1 MSGMA
6 AAANTESDLRA
17 QIELRDVWKSYDRH
31 SVLQGVSLE
40 IASGEFLMVMGRSGS
55 GKSTLLKLIGG
66 LEKPDRGEIRHGHRE
81 LAALS
86 EAERARFRRESLGF
100 VFQFFNLIPTL
111 TVAENVSL
119 PLALNGLARL
129 EIELKTGAMLAEL
142 GLADCAG
149 RFPEQLSG
157 GEQQRV
163 AIARALI
170 HAPRLVIADEPT
182 GNLDRDTALQV
193 LAVLE
198 QGCRQR
204 GTTLIVATHS
214 REVAAHADRLLGI
227 EQARIVGRRS

>member
-1 MSGMA
+1 MSGMS
-6 AAANTESDLRA
+6 AAANSESDLRA
-17 QIELRDVWKSYDRH
+17 QIELREVFKSYDRH
-31 SVLQGVSLE
+31 TVLESVNLE
-40 IASGEFLMVMGRSGS
+40 IEQGEFLAVMGRSGS

-66 LEKPDRGEIRHGHRE
+66 LEKPDRGEVRHGRRE
-81 LAALS
+81 LAALT
-86 EAERARFRRESLGF
+86 ETERAHFRRESLGF

-119 PLALNGLARL
+119 PLALNGLTRADT
-129 EIELKTGAMLAEL
+129 EAKTGAMLAEL
-142 GLADCAG
+142 DLAECAD

-227 EQARIVGRRS
+227 EQARLVGRQP

>member
-1 MSGMA
+1 MSGMD
-6 AAANTESDLRA
+6 AAANSESDLRA
-17 QIELRDVWKSYDRH
+17 QIELKDVSKSYDGH
-31 SVLQGVSLE
+31 MVLEGVSLE
-40 IASGEFLMVMGRSGS
+40 IQQGEFLAVMGRSGS

-66 LEKPDRGEIRHGHRE
+66 LEKPDRGEVRHGRRE
-81 LAALS
+81 LAALT
-86 EAERARFRRESLGF
+86 ETERAHFRRESLGF

-119 PLALNGLARL
+119 PLALNGLTRAG
-129 EIELKTGAMLAEL
+129 IEAKTGAMLAEL
-142 GLADCAG
+142 DLADCTE

-204 GTTLIVATHS
+204 DTTLIVATHS
-214 REVAAHADRLLGI
+214 REVAAHADRVLGI
-227 EQARIVGRRS
+227 EQARLVGRQP